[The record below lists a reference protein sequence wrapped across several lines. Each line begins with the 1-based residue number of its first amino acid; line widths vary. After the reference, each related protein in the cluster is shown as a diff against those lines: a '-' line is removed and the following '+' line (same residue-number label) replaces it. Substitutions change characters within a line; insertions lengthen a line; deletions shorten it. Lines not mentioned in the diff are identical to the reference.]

1 MIFFFLY
8 ETHVIED
15 KQKMFQMYFKN
26 YCLHW
31 IAATKT
37 HNFGRASGGCLYGF
51 KRDLQK
57 RYDFKFT
64 NIFSRTISSCK
75 LFDSIYYL
83 IPVYLNCTNWKND
96 FEKFEE
102 FMHVS
107 SNGSECWLQIYKLK
121 Y

>member
-1 MIFFFLY
+1 
-8 ETHVIED
+8 
-15 KQKMFQMYFKN
+15 MFQMYFKN

-64 NIFSRTISSCK
+64 NIFSRTILSCK

-96 FEKFEE
+96 FEKE
-102 FMHVS
+102 FMHELKPAFVS
-107 SNGSECWLQIYKLK
+107 LVILTQE
-121 Y
+121 